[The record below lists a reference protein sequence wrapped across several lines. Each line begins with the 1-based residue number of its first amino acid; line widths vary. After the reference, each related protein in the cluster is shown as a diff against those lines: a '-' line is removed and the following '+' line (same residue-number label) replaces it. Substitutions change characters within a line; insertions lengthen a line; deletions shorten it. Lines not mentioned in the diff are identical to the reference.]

1 MGVVYYLHLISKLL
15 TFCLRSVLFKVG
27 KFTYVENTNNLRS
40 DMATYY
46 DFFSTNT
53 IRNEPIISIPYID
66 AFGTG
71 KIQLNIIHLGLLQVV
86 QLSWLTLSNCVL
98 LLVENCDCF

>member
-1 MGVVYYLHLISKLL
+1 MLSLQGKPRIFHFREYGCRLL
-15 TFCLRSVLFKVG
+15 PSFDKQVTKILFGLFCLRLG
-27 KFTYVENTNNLRS
+27 KLTYVQNTNNLRG

-46 DFFSTNT
+46 DFFFTNT

-71 KIQLNIIHLGLLQVV
+71 KIQLKIIHPGLLQVV
-86 QLSWLTLSNCVL
+86 YYLA
-98 LLVENCDCF
+98 

>member
-1 MGVVYYLHLISKLL
+1 MSFFYLHLISKLL
-15 TFCLRSVLFKVG
+15 TFCLHSVLFKVG
-27 KFTYVENTNNLRS
+27 KFTYVQNTNNLRS

-71 KIQLNIIHLGLLQVV
+71 KILLEKKYI
-86 QLSWLTLSNCVL
+86 W
-98 LLVENCDCF
+98 DF

>member
-1 MGVVYYLHLISKLL
+1 MNLEFLNCSRRLYYYLPLINKLL
-15 TFCLRSVLFKVG
+15 TFCLHSVLFKVG
-27 KFTYVENTNNLRS
+27 KFTYVQNTNNLRG

-71 KIQLNIIHLGLLQVV
+71 KIQLKIIHPGLLQVAYY
-86 QLSWLTLSNCVL
+86 LG
-98 LLVENCDCF
+98 

>member
-1 MGVVYYLHLISKLL
+1 
-15 TFCLRSVLFKVG
+15 
-27 KFTYVENTNNLRS
+27 
-40 DMATYY
+40 MATYY

-71 KIQLNIIHLGLLQVV
+71 KKQLNLVHPALLQVAYY
-86 QLSWLTLSNCVL
+86 LGSPLIIAYSDLDWLKTVTIIKIK
-98 LLVENCDCF
+98 